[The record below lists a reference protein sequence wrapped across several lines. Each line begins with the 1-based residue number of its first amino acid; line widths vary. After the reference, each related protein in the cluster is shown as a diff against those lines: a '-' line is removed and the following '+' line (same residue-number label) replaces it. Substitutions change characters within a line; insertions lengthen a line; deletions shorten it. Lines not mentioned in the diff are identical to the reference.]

1 MKINKLVLKNF
12 RSYEEETT
20 FDFTTTNAKNIIL
33 VGGKNG
39 AGKSTI
45 FEAIKLCI
53 YGPMAYKYQGFN
65 SSYISKIKSN
75 INNNS
80 LKNDTVDALV
90 SIDLEISENTEK
102 NTYTLIRQWTFKDKK
117 LDEKFS
123 VYKNYKDS
131 SSTPLNEEDLNYFEN
146 YITSIISPKIF
157 EFFFFDGEH
166 LSEFFIGKNSN
177 IHLKQSLLSLCNFD
191 TFDILKNTIISTT
204 RNNKNE
210 DDEIEIAKDDYLRLE
225 NNLNDLNTKLES
237 LETEYQDVSNQLEDL
252 EQKKIKLE
260 KDFRKKGGILA
271 EERENLNSKTIQLE
285 TRRSV
290 INQSI
295 KDFCNE
301 VLPFL
306 IVKDQ
311 IFALEKQIKAE
322 NDSLLYSHLK
332 DKLNIEYIKS
342 LLLDKINNHSVDEI
356 AITVSNAL
364 IDDIKPDNYEENFKP
379 IHNLSNDESNTV
391 LSLINTILGF
401 NNDSI
406 LDLFKELGD
415 ISSELSEIRQ
425 KLNTSLEDESLN
437 NYINELS
444 ELSITIG
451 NLQESKTT
459 LNTNLDALKNN
470 INEVILQRDKS
481 KAKYI
486 ELLQSNKVVDM
497 SADLILMLDDIIKTL
512 TENKTKEIQNN
523 FMEIFRKI
531 IQKDNFIDFID
542 IDENFNSSLYINRM
556 YSSLELENLIENIGY
571 DEMERKFGK
580 LFFEDLFKE
589 YKVDNKSNLLNTIKA
604 NSQSSFL
611 TLRTKVDINGF
622 SSGEKQIYILC
633 LYWALLK
640 ASDIEI
646 PFIID
651 TPYARID
658 ETHRNNITSEYLSTI
673 SDQVIIL
680 STNTEIDEKAYKE
693 IKPKLNGEYLIEY
706 DDKNRKTKQ
715 SKGYFFEV

>member
-20 FDFTTTNAKNIIL
+20 FDFATTNDKNIIL

-65 SSYISKIKSN
+65 SSYISRIKSN

-80 LKNDTVDALV
+80 LKNDIVDALV

-102 NTYTLIRQWTFKDKK
+102 NTYTLVRQWTFKDKK
-117 LDEKFS
+117 LDEQFS
-123 VYKNYKDS
+123 VYKNFAT
-131 SSTPLNEEDLNYFEN
+131 TPLNEEELNYFEN

-191 TFDILKNTIISTT
+191 TFDVLKNTIISTS
-204 RNNKNE
+204 RNNKNA
-210 DDEIEIAKDDYLRLE
+210 DDQIDIAKEEYLSLE
-225 NNLNDLNTKLES
+225 NKLSDLSSKLDTLES
-237 LETEYQDVSNQLEDL
+237 EYQEVSNQLEDL
-252 EQKKIKLE
+252 QQQQIKLE
-260 KDFRKKGGILA
+260 KNFRKKGGVLA
-271 EERENLNSKTIQLE
+271 EERELLNSKTIELE
-285 TRRSV
+285 TRRTY
-290 INQSI
+290 INQYI

-301 VLPFL
+301 MLPFL
-306 IVKDQ
+306 IIKNQ
-311 IFALEKQIKAE
+311 IFNLEKQLKTE
-322 NDSLLYSHLK
+322 SDSSLYSHLK
-332 DKLNIEYIKS
+332 NKLNTEYIKN
-342 LLLDKINNHSVDEI
+342 LLLNKIDNSSLDQI

-364 IDDIKPDNYEENFKP
+364 VDDIKPDTYEENFEP
-379 IHNLSNDESNTV
+379 IHNLSNDESNAV
-391 LSLINTILGF
+391 LSLISSITSFDNK
-401 NNDSI
+401 SI
-406 LDLFKELGD
+406 LDLFVELGT
-415 ISSELSEIRQ
+415 IATELGEIRQ
-425 KLNTSLEDESLN
+425 KLNASLEDESLN
-437 NYINELS
+437 KYIS
-444 ELSITIG
+444 ELSDLSTRIG
-451 NLQESKTT
+451 HLEESKSV
-459 LNTNLDALKNN
+459 LNTNLDSLKHN
-470 INEVILQRDKS
+470 INEVSVERDKS

-486 ELLQSNKVVDM
+486 ELLQSNKVIDM

-512 TENKTKEIQNN
+512 TENKTKEIQDN
-523 FMEIFRKI
+523 FMNIFKRI

-542 IDENFNSSLYINRM
+542 IDNDFNASLYINKM
-556 YSSLELENLIENIGY
+556 YNSLELENLIENIGY

-580 LFFEDLFKE
+580 LFFEDLFSLYNVE
-589 YKVDNKSNLLNTIKA
+589 NRNDLLNSIKT
-604 NSQSSFL
+604 NSMGMFVE
-611 TLRTKVDINGF
+611 LRTKVDINGF

-680 STNTEIDEKAYKE
+680 STNTEIDEKAYRE

-706 DDKNRKTKQ
+706 DDKNRKTIQ

>member
-20 FDFTTTNAKNIIL
+20 FDFATTNDKNIIL

-65 SSYISKIKSN
+65 SSYISRIKSN

-80 LKNDTVDALV
+80 LKNDIVDALV

-102 NTYTLIRQWTFKDKK
+102 NTYTLVRQWTFKDKK
-117 LDEKFS
+117 LDEQFS
-123 VYKNYKDS
+123 VYKNFAT
-131 SSTPLNEEDLNYFEN
+131 TPLNEEELNYFEN

-191 TFDILKNTIISTT
+191 TFDVLKNTIISTS
-204 RNNKNE
+204 RNNKNA
-210 DDEIEIAKDDYLRLE
+210 DDQIDIAKEEYLSLE
-225 NNLNDLNTKLES
+225 NKLSDLSSKLDTLES
-237 LETEYQDVSNQLEDL
+237 EYQEVSNQLEDL
-252 EQKKIKLE
+252 QQQQVKLE
-260 KDFRKKGGILA
+260 KDFRKKGGVLA
-271 EERENLNSKTIQLE
+271 EERELLNSKTIELE
-285 TRRSV
+285 TRRTY
-290 INQSI
+290 INQNI
-295 KDFCNE
+295 KDFCNDM
-301 VLPFL
+301 LPFL
-306 IVKDQ
+306 IIKNQ
-311 IFALEKQIKAE
+311 IFNLEKQLKTE
-322 NDSLLYSHLK
+322 SDSLLYSHLK
-332 DKLNIEYIKS
+332 NKLDTEYIKN
-342 LLLDKINNHSVDEI
+342 LLLDKIDNSSLDQI

-364 IDDIKPDNYEENFKP
+364 VDDIKPDTYEENFEP
-379 IHNLSNDESNTV
+379 IHNLSNDESNAV
-391 LSLINTILGF
+391 LSLISSITSFDNK
-401 NNDSI
+401 SI
-406 LDLFKELGD
+406 LDLFVELGT
-415 ISSELSEIRQ
+415 IATKLAEIRQ
-425 KLNTSLEDESLN
+425 KLNASLEDESLN
-437 NYINELS
+437 KYIS
-444 ELSITIG
+444 ELSDLSTRIG
-451 NLQESKTT
+451 HLEESKSV
-459 LNTNLDALKNN
+459 LNTNLDSLKHN
-470 INEVILQRDKS
+470 INEVTIERDKS
-481 KAKYI
+481 KTKYI
-486 ELLQSNKVVDM
+486 ELLQSNKVIDM

-512 TENKTKEIQNN
+512 TENKTKEIQDN
-523 FMEIFRKI
+523 FMNIFKRI

-542 IDENFNSSLYINRM
+542 IDNDFNASLYINKM
-556 YSSLELENLIENIGY
+556 YNSLELENLIENIGY

-580 LFFEDLFKE
+580 LFFEDLFSLYNVE
-589 YKVDNKSNLLNTIKA
+589 NKNDLLNSIKT
-604 NSQSSFL
+604 NSMGMFVE
-611 TLRTKVDINGF
+611 LRTKVDINGF

-680 STNTEIDEKAYKE
+680 STNTEIDEKAYRE

-706 DDKNRKTKQ
+706 DDKNRKTIQ